1 MYVKKRIKIIWR
13 YLFQKQTH
21 QTVNGTVNDEINF
34 VNKINVSSFVYTTRV
49 ITLTSNGTLCLD
61 IVMGRYL
68 ARLKASDN
76 KLRLT

>member
-1 MYVKKRIKIIWR
+1 MIINA
-13 YLFQKQTH
+13 TM
-21 QTVNGTVNDEINF
+21 NDEINF
-34 VNKINVSSFVYTTRV
+34 IQKIKVNIFNYTIRV
-49 ITLTSNGTLCLD
+49 ITLTSNGILCLD